1 MLLQMIEA
9 GEAAMAEEYCDLF
22 GFSPSILNL
31 DPEEM
36 AAEEAERQQKF
47 LQNPFIPSNLMMVDS
62 RFVIS

>member
-1 MLLQMIEA
+1 
-9 GEAAMAEEYCDLF
+9 MAEEYCDLF